1 MRKGKI
7 IINKRRVMGKGSKKN
22 KKDKDAPKKAISA
35 YFFYI
40 KERRDSITKEQ
51 PNLNNKEIVK
61 KMSEEWNALS
71 DDKKKPYVQKAL
83 EDKKRYEK
91 EKADYDDKNKKDAKP
106 SKKTTK
112 KGKKESDNDEEE

>member
-1 MRKGKI
+1 
-7 IINKRRVMGKGSKKN
+7 MGKGSKKN

-40 KERRDSITKEQ
+40 KERRDSITKEL

-61 KMSEEWNALS
+61 KMSEEWNVLS

-91 EKADYDDKNKKDAKP
+91 EKADYDKKKQDEKP
-106 SKKTTK
+106 SKKSNK
-112 KGKKESDNDEEE
+112 KDKKVSDNDDEE

>member
-40 KERRDSITKEQ
+40 KERRDSITKEL

-61 KMSEEWNALS
+61 KMSEEWNNLS
-71 DDKKKPYVQKAL
+71 DDKKKPYVQKAE

-91 EKADYDDKNKKDAKP
+91 EKADYDKKKQDEKP
-106 SKKTTK
+106 SKKANN
-112 KGKKESDNDEEE
+112 KGKKVSDNDDEE

>member
-1 MRKGKI
+1 
-7 IINKRRVMGKGSKKN
+7 MGKGSKKN

-40 KERRDSITKEQ
+40 KERRDSITKEL

-61 KMSEEWNALS
+61 KMSEEWNALR

-91 EKADYDDKNKKDAKP
+91 EKADYDDKKKKDEKP

>member
-61 KMSEEWNALS
+61 KMSEEWNVLS

-91 EKADYDDKNKKDAKP
+91 EKADYDKKKKDEKP

-112 KGKKESDNDEEE
+112 KGKKESDNDDEE

>member
-1 MRKGKI
+1 
-7 IINKRRVMGKGSKKN
+7 MGKGAKKN

-40 KERRDSITKEQ
+40 KERRDSITKEL

-71 DDKKKPYVQKAL
+71 DDKKKPYVQKA
-83 EDKKRYEK
+83 EADKKRYEK
-91 EKADYDDKNKKDAKP
+91 EKSDYDKKKQDEKP
-106 SKKTTK
+106 SKKANN
-112 KGKKESDNDEEE
+112 KGKKVSDNDDEE

>member
-61 KMSEEWNALS
+61 KMSEEWNNLS
-71 DDKKKPYVQKAL
+71 DDKKKPYVQKAE

-91 EKADYDDKNKKDAKP
+91 EKADYDKKKQDEKP
-106 SKKTTK
+106 SKKSNK
-112 KGKKESDNDEEE
+112 KDKKVSDNDDEE

>member
-7 IINKRRVMGKGSKKN
+7 IINKRRIMGKGSKKN

-61 KMSEEWNALS
+61 KMSEEWNVLS

-91 EKADYDDKNKKDAKP
+91 EKADYDKKKKDEKP

>member
-1 MRKGKI
+1 
-7 IINKRRVMGKGSKKN
+7 MGKGAKKN

-40 KERRDSITKEQ
+40 KERRESITKEQ

-71 DDKKKPYVQKAL
+71 DKKKPYVQKA
-83 EDKKRYEK
+83 EADKKRYET
-91 EKADYDDKNKKDAKP
+91 EKAVYDKKKKEEKS
-106 SKKTTK
+106 SKKNPK
-112 KGKKESDNDEEE
+112 KGKKDDKNESDNDEE

>member
-1 MRKGKI
+1 MAKGA
-7 IINKRRVMGKGSKKN
+7 KKN

-40 KERRDSITKEQ
+40 KERRESITKEL
-51 PNLNNKEIVK
+51 PKLNNKEIVK

-91 EKADYDDKNKKDAKP
+91 EKADYDKKKKDEKP

>member
-61 KMSEEWNALS
+61 KMSEEWNVLS

-91 EKADYDDKNKKDAKP
+91 EKADYDDKKKKDEKP

>member
-1 MRKGKI
+1 
-7 IINKRRVMGKGSKKN
+7 MGKGAKKN

-40 KERRDSITKEQ
+40 KERRESITKEQ

-71 DDKKKPYVQKAL
+71 DDKKKPYVQKA
-83 EDKKRYEK
+83 EADKKRYET
-91 EKADYDDKNKKDAKP
+91 EKAVYDKKKKEEKS
-106 SKKTTK
+106 SKKNPK
-112 KGKKESDNDEEE
+112 KGKKDDKNESDNDEE